1 MNNFDERQ
9 HTRTLTGKTK
19 GRFAPSK
26 QSAYEISSFTPD
38 VMPTDANADRAVVQS
53 SRYPEDSL
61 GADPE
66 FWLNRY
72 TVEKLNRDTVEDL
85 VSAGPDRDLSI
96 SERRGWDSVNN
107 LVGMVN
113 VQPLPWCRFK
123 FDQSLRLAENTAAV
137 YRIAGW
143 TGSQPDLDAYWDTR
157 AERLRAIVAGIDV
170 VRDQEES
177 FAA

>member
-19 GRFAPSK
+19 GRFAPST
-26 QSAYEISSFTPD
+26 QSTYEISSFTPN
-38 VMPTDANADRAVVQS
+38 VTPTDTNADRAVVQS
-53 SRYPEDSL
+53 SHYPEDSL

-72 TVEKLNRDTVEDL
+72 AVETL

-170 VRDQEES
+170 VRDREES